1 MGRPSGRKRAAVLGF
16 LGFAAAPETTAA
28 GRDEQGAAS
37 WQRSQ
42 QLQAASAAPW
52 TRAPP
57 PPPESSGGGDD
68 IDRRA
73 SEFIDRVHRGMLLAG
88 ARGDAAP
95 RPHC

>member
-1 MGRPSGRKRAAVLGF
+1 MGRSSGRKRAAVLGL
-16 LGFAAAPETTAA
+16 LGFTAAETTE
-28 GRDEQGAAS
+28 RYEQGVP

-42 QLQAASAAPW
+42 QRHGVAW

-57 PPPESSGGGDD
+57 PENSGGGDD
-68 IDRRA
+68 DDIDHRA
-73 SEFIDRVHRGMLLAG
+73 AEFIDRVHRGMLLAG

>member
-42 QLQAASAAPW
+42 QLQAASAV
-52 TRAPP
+52 
-57 PPPESSGGGDD
+57 
-68 IDRRA
+68 DRRA

-88 ARGDAAP
+88 ARGAAAP

>member
-16 LGFAAAPETTAA
+16 LGFAAAAETTA
-28 GRDEQGAAS
+28 GRDEQEAAS

-42 QLQAASAAPW
+42 QQQQQAASAAPW

-57 PPPESSGGGDD
+57 ESSGGDDD